1 MEILLKADIVD
12 MLKISPATL
21 YRWVNE
27 SRAGRGTFPLPL
39 TERGQTMRWNAE
51 DIETW
56 RASKI
61 KPQHKTPKTKA
72 QRQKAVKHGMQR
84 LNIEV

>member
-1 MEILLKADIVD
+1 MKVLLLTDIVD
-12 MLKISPATL
+12 MLQISPTTL

-39 TERGQTMRWNAE
+39 TERGQTMRWDAD

-56 RASKI
+56 RTSKP
-61 KPQHKTPKTKA
+61 KAQDKTPKTKA
-72 QRQKAVKHGMQR
+72 QRQKTVQNGMQR
-84 LNIEV
+84 HNIEV

>member
-1 MEILLKADIVD
+1 MKVLLLTDIVD
-12 MLKISPATL
+12 MLQISPATL

-39 TERGQTMRWNAE
+39 TERGQTMRWDAD

-56 RASKI
+56 RTSKI

-72 QRQKAVKHGMQR
+72 QRQKAVQNGMQR
-84 LNIEV
+84 HNIEV